1 MERFVHLA
9 KKKNLATTQFKD
21 VLKSYPTHDNTLDSS
36 VAGWMTLGQ
45 GFSLSPLLSPR
56 IHSCYTCQRNGLQR
70 SHRGATNNSSLSQA
84 NSLSAGQPRS
94 MQPAG
99 LCNQPI
105 HGRKGWW
112 YTMLRAHVMHQRLNE
127 YLRCNDMENVVATQH
142 FFATVQPT
150 NNMVNT
156 TSSTMYHGY
165 GCHNNPN
172 SVEGKRCRH

>member
-1 MERFVHLA
+1 M
-9 KKKNLATTQFKD
+9 
-21 VLKSYPTHDNTLDSS
+21 LKSYPTHDNTLDSS

-84 NSLSAGQPRS
+84 NSLSASQPRS

-105 HGRKGWW
+105 HPWAQRMMVHNVACSCYAPKIKRVFTMQRHGKCCC
-112 YTMLRAHVMHQRLNE
+112 YTAFHRNSTTNEQHGQHHQFHHVPWIRLP
-127 YLRCNDMENVVATQH
+127 Q
-142 FFATVQPT
+142 QPKL
-150 NNMVNT
+150 
-156 TSSTMYHGY
+156 
-165 GCHNNPN
+165 C
-172 SVEGKRCRH
+172 